1 MWRFFMEEISKEYF
15 MNKTS
20 GKVHKTSSCVTRNNS
35 KNYEK
40 RYFKKGDKNI
50 DFCRNCCKEEIQI
63 QNEHNEI

>member
-1 MWRFFMEEISKEYF
+1 

-20 GKVHKTSSCVTRNNS
+20 GKVHKTSSCATHNDS

-40 RYFKKGDKNI
+40 RYLKKGDKNI